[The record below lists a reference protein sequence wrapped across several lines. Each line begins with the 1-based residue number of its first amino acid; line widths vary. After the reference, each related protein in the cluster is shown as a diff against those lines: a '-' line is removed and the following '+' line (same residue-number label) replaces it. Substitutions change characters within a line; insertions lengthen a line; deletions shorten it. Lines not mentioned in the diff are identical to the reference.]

1 MHGKAQTWIIRDS
14 LLEDRTAYKEL
25 NAALCSSQHFCVCPS
40 WQQDPWRCHP
50 FGCLHCS
57 AVIHLSILMRFHCPA
72 LSQSP
77 LSNSSNVDSLCSAL
91 RIFLVGFLRYVKG
104 LVLQK
109 RQPALSSKLT
119 AVASQISRAPP
130 FLLCIFAG
138 GRCFLTSLKSVV
150 IWFKSFLGDY
160 KPQHSPCS
168 HRGMT
173 SFPLLSNDQS
183 TSPLLPP
190 PPPVRV
196 VTASS
201 LASQ

>member
-1 MHGKAQTWIIRDS
+1 M
-14 LLEDRTAYKEL
+14 
-25 NAALCSSQHFCVCPS
+25 NAALCSSHHFCVCPS

-57 AVIHLSILMRFHCPA
+57 TVIHLSILMRFHCPA

-77 LSNSSNVDSLCSAL
+77 LSNSSNVDSLYSAL
-91 RIFLVGFLRYVKG
+91 RIFLEGFFRYVKG

-138 GRCFLTSLKSVV
+138 RRCFLTSLKSVV

-168 HRGMT
+168 HRHDFLYYLMINLQAP
-173 SFPLLSNDQS
+173 SFPP
-183 TSPLLPP
+183 TS
-190 PPPVRV
+190 
-196 VTASS
+196 S
-201 LASQ
+201 